1 MLTTVDELYQNC
13 SNTSM
18 DFNNF
23 PKLPKSFRKATIP
36 VALMGLTVGTFCL
49 CKGRI
54 QGQNQQVLTSEANIA
69 GVTQVGQGI
78 KTFVESKVH
87 PQNNLILCYR
97 NSI

>member
-1 MLTTVDELYQNC
+1 MLTTVDELYQNW

-54 QGQNQQVLTSEANIA
+54 QGQNQRVLSSEATSNA
-69 GVTQVGQGI
+69 GVAQVGQGI
-78 KTFVESKVH
+78 KTVVKNT
-87 PQNNLILCYR
+87 PTKCTK
-97 NSI
+97 

>member
-1 MLTTVDELYQNC
+1 MNFLSNRKTTVDELQQNW
-13 SNTSM
+13 SNTM

-54 QGQNQQVLTSEANIA
+54 QGQNQRALTSEATIA
-69 GVTQVGQGI
+69 GVAQVGQGI
-78 KTFVESKVH
+78 KTVVENTPTK
-87 PQNNLILCYR
+87 
-97 NSI
+97 